1 MANPDYTA
9 QDVPTWAANLDSMN
23 SLKAVGNI
31 KNPLLHLP
39 LLNSLAFAKGVG
51 SLTFARSTTGTYIDR
66 YDVRQITAIDAP
78 RFEKEGLLIEGAS
91 TNEALH
97 SADLTNGAHVKT
109 SCTALKDAT
118 GRDGVGSSASTL
130 TATAPSATCLQTVTK
145 ASAENTYAV
154 AIKRKTGTGTVEITM
169 DGGATW
175 TDITSNLSTTAWYNP
190 DLTQTLANPEFGIRL
205 TTSGDEVE
213 VDETQLEELPFA
225 SSYIPTTGASVTRT
239 TESLLLT
246 YIGNSSAEVF
256 ADETVLADIEIPGS
270 KNMHGWSTEGM
281 AFFRVF
287 FVAPNW
293 LGQWG
298 NDPNPQVAAGT
309 SAVGQMDRI
318 GIVRELDGTVT
329 SWLNGVKGGSDVS
342 DGTMSGTPTDIRIG
356 ATSGGASPL
365 YGHLTNFRIYDRA
378 LSDREMAVA

>member
-23 SLKAVGNI
+23 SLKAIGNI

-39 LLNSLAFAKGVG
+39 LLNSLAFSKGVG

-66 YDVRQITAIDAP
+66 YDVRQIAAIDAP
-78 RFEKEGLLIEGAS
+78 RFEKNGLLIEGPS

-109 SCTALKDAT
+109 GCTALKDAT
-118 GRDGVGSSASTL
+118 GRDGIGNSASTL

-154 AIKRKTGTGTVEITM
+154 AIKRKTGTGTIEITM

-175 TDITSNLSTTAWYNP
+175 TDITSSLSTSAWYNP

-239 TESLLLT
+239 VETLNLTIAGNIGLQADAGTILMDASVLGFNNPIPQTVFDVPGETFRRLRLSQGSGFRNFLWADGGGSPAVGSVNTVERFGLTSDGSNMKGWTNGVEVTTTAVTSFDSLGTE
-246 YIGNSSAEVF
+246 IA
-256 ADETVLADIEIPGS
+256 
-270 KNMHGWSTEGM
+270 
-281 AFFRVF
+281 
-287 FVAPNW
+287 
-293 LGQWG
+293 LGG
-298 NDPNPQVAAGT
+298 LAAG
-309 SAVGQMDRI
+309 SEA
-318 GIVRELDGTVT
+318 LF
-329 SWLNGVKGGSDVS
+329 
-342 DGTMSGTPTDIRIG
+342 
-356 ATSGGASPL
+356 
-365 YGHLTNFRIYDRA
+365 GHISNFRIYDRA